1 MATPKF
7 NPPSVSLPKF
17 DTAKKAKAKAARE
30 QLKQERQNKKI
41 ARDKAKSEN
50 ESQIKNIKNNAPKA
64 EGISKLQPVIAA
76 LVTKLVTIVR
86 PQVEEY
92 AKQYI
97 LEYLNQC
104 PPEAI
109 SKEMLFKVNNVI
121 DDLNK
126 IVTNLNKIGQIL
138 NITSTSITVL
148 QGLATTLNRLIPT
161 ISGATKAI
169 PLAPGALVS
178 INDDLDFVANKILY
192 SADGTPRLPKLASGV
207 AGSALMISVFSNILS
222 PIVIILQEL
231 SAKLQQCL
239 PNEQVAK
246 LSAEVLQYTEIGV
259 SNDYENQDPITYNG
273 FIIRIEE
280 VPFTPTVNQKRAVGY
295 NTQGVPLIKTPLSF
309 NTNDLVLINEL
320 KIIIDKDNLK
330 AY

>member
-30 QLKQERQNKKI
+30 QLKQERLNKKA
-41 ARDKAKSEN
+41 ARDKAKIEN
-50 ESQIKNIKNNAPKA
+50 ESLIENIKNNAPKA

-109 SKEMLFKVNNVI
+109 SKAMLFKVNNAI

-126 IVTNLNKIGQIL
+126 IVTNLNKIGQVL
-138 NITSTSITVL
+138 TITSTSLTVL
-148 QGLATTLNRLIPT
+148 QGIATTLNRLIPT
-161 ISGATKAI
+161 ISGVTKIA

-178 INDDLDFVANKILY
+178 VNDDLDFFANKILY
-192 SADGTPRLPKLASGV
+192 SADGTPRLPKISGGV

-239 PNEQVAK
+239 PNEQVST

-259 SNDYENQDPITYNG
+259 SNDYENQNPITYNG
-273 FIIRIEE
+273 FVIRIEE
-280 VPFTPTVNQKRAVGY
+280 VPYTPTVNQKRAVGY
-295 NTQGVPLIKTPLSF
+295 NTQGIPLIKTPLSF
-309 NTNDLVLINEL
+309 TTNDLVLINEL
-320 KIIIDKDNLK
+320 KIIIDRDNLK

>member
-17 DTAKKAKAKAARE
+17 DAIKKAKAKAARE
-30 QLKQERQNKKI
+30 KSKQERQNKKI
-41 ARDKAKSEN
+41 TREKSKKDN
-50 ESQIKNIKNNAPKA
+50 DDLIKNIKNNALKA

-76 LVTKLVTIVR
+76 LVTKLLTIVR

-97 LEYLNQC
+97 IEFLNQC
-104 PPEAI
+104 PPEPI

-169 PLAPGALVS
+169 LLAPGALVS

-231 SAKLQQCL
+231 STKLQQCL

-246 LSAEVLQYTEIGV
+246 LSAEVLQYTELGV